1 MSPPKRDL
9 PNPEL
14 ISSDWKGRV
23 MGAPIPP
30 LIGIRNSTEHTK
42 RRRTWN
48 RGFNPTAMKQY
59 EPMVYAK
66 VLQLLETIVQRGQ
79 VDLAE
84 IISYFA
90 LVSLYIAQLKPTL
103 TPC

>member
-1 MSPPKRDL
+1 
-9 PNPEL
+9 
-14 ISSDWKGRV
+14 

-30 LIGIRNSTEHTK
+30 LIGIRDNAEHTK

-59 EPMVYAK
+59 EPIVHER
-66 VLQLLETIVQRGQ
+66 VLQLLEVVVQRGQ

-84 IISYFA
+84 ILSYFA
-90 LVSLYIAQLKPTL
+90 SVSPYIAQLKPAL

>member
-1 MSPPKRDL
+1 
-9 PNPEL
+9 
-14 ISSDWKGRV
+14 
-23 MGAPIPP
+23 
-30 LIGIRNSTEHTK
+30 
-42 RRRTWN
+42 
-48 RGFNPTAMKQY
+48 MKQY